1 MQDSKTPQGNKPVYT
16 LILVAALGYF
26 VDIYDLILFNVVKK
40 ASLEAIGIHAAD
52 LEEKGIF
59 LFNMQMM
66 GMLIGGILWGVLGDK
81 KGRLSVLFGS
91 IITYSLANILNGFVT
106 DLNSY
111 ALLRFVAGIGLAGEL
126 GAGIT
131 LVSETMSKETRGIG
145 TMIIVTFGA
154 LGAVLAALIGD
165 MLSWQMSYWMG
176 GAMGLALLA
185 LRLGTYESGMF
196 LKTKDAAINRGLF
209 LSLFTNKERRT
220 KYLDCI
226 AVGLPIWFAIGVLIA
241 LLPQFKPFLKL
252 EEDFTVGTA
261 IMYTYLGLSAGD
273 LISGILSQLLKS
285 RKKVVIGYLVASLLL
300 MLVFLFTSGHSS
312 WMFKI
317 ICFLI
322 GGATGYWA
330 LFVTIASEQFGTNLR
345 STVTTTVPNFVRGA
359 VVPITLSFS
368 ALSGYLGVIVS
379 AFIVGMVCLF
389 LAFRA
394 IYRLKETF
402 HEDLDYFETL

>member
-1 MQDSKTPQGNKPVYT
+1 MHDSPTASGKKPVYT

-40 ASLEAIGIHAAD
+40 ASLESIGITGSE
-52 LEEKGIF
+52 LEAKGIF
-59 LFNMQMM
+59 LFNMQMV
-66 GMLIGGILWGVLGDK
+66 GMLIGGVLWGILGDK
-81 KGRLSVLFGS
+81 RGRLSVLFGS
-91 IITYSLANILNGFVT
+91 IITYSIANLLNGFVT
-106 DLNSY
+106 DLSMY
-111 ALLRFVAGIGLAGEL
+111 ALLRFIAGIGLAGEL

-131 LVSETMSKETRGIG
+131 LVSETMSKENRGIG

-165 MLSWQMSYWMG
+165 MFSWQVSYWMG

-185 LRLGTYESGMF
+185 LRLGTYESSMF
-196 LKTKDAAINRGLF
+196 LKTKEAAINRGLF
-209 LSLFTNKERRT
+209 FSLFTNKERRT

-226 AVGLPIWFAIGVLIA
+226 AVGLPIWFAVGVMIA
-241 LLPQFKPFLKL
+241 LLPQFKPFLMLK
-252 EEDFTVGTA
+252 EDFTVGTA
-261 IMYTYLGLSAGD
+261 IMYCYLGLSAGD
-273 LISGILSQLLKS
+273 LLSGILSQWLKS
-285 RKKVVIGYLVASLLL
+285 RKKVVIAYLIASLLL
-300 MLVFLFTSGHSS
+300 MLVYLLTSGHNSA
-312 WMFKI
+312 MFKL

-322 GGATGYWA
+322 GGSTGYWA

-368 ALSGYLGVIVS
+368 ALSSFIGVIAAAMV
-379 AFIVGMVCLF
+379 VGSICLI
-389 LAFRA
+389 LALRA
-394 IYRLKETF
+394 IFRLKETF